1 MVDFE
6 VHPLKIFEIKNRSL
20 KDEFD
25 LVSQKWP
32 KSKTFEM
39 NKRWQFFSIFNISF
53 ISKVIKFGKFWDWS
67 TFSFFFQ
74 SPQQTL
80 SNIFTYTQFLYLLDQ
95 SLLSYNSF
103 KQGDKRIAHSISIFN
118 RVKANPYTL
127 SSSKSLVH
135 RIKCRLASGT

>member
-39 NKRWQFFSIFNISF
+39 NKR
-53 ISKVIKFGKFWDWS
+53 
-67 TFSFFFQ
+67 
-74 SPQQTL
+74 
-80 SNIFTYTQFLYLLDQ
+80 
-95 SLLSYNSF
+95 
-103 KQGDKRIAHSISIFN
+103 
-118 RVKANPYTL
+118 
-127 SSSKSLVH
+127 
-135 RIKCRLASGT
+135 